1 MTYKIQI
8 IKIFFFFSF
17 IQFLGNYSF
26 SQEKFEGIIASVDT
40 DIITTYDLSQRIKL
54 TLKSLSLDD
63 TIKNRDS
70 IRDRVEELL
79 ILEKIKKAE
88 ATKNN
93 INNTDNELIEFA
105 SMLYNFPKE
114 EFENFKNFLVEEGFD
129 IEILLEQISSELLW
143 KKLLQKKLSSKIVI
157 NQNEIDREYNLRN
170 QRIGKLEYN
179 FTEVIFENKNVD
191 DFSDSKKKM
200 SEFLSLLEQG
210 IPFNDLSEKFSDNY
224 KVSSEDSSWF
234 FEDNIQEDLK
244 EILVKMKNG
253 EVKTNIKTE
262 NGLKILKLNDKRLYG
277 DSNLAYSFL
286 NISSFNEDFIKN
298 INKLEIN
305 CNNYSEKQND
315 ELTIIKIDKVFL
327 NEMSDIYK
335 KQIENLKI
343 DQFSKIIENESKF
356 IILKLCEKTVDESF
370 LVTKEQIEKLIYSK
384 KFNQLANT
392 LMANLRKNSNI
403 KFFNQ

>member
-1 MTYKIQI
+1 M
-8 IKIFFFFSF
+8 
-17 IQFLGNYSF
+17 GNYSF

>member
-1 MTYKIQI
+1 MTCKIQI
-8 IKIFFFFSF
+8 VKIFLFFYF
-17 IQFLGNYSF
+17 IQFLGNHSF

-54 TLKSLSLDD
+54 TLKSLNLDD

-79 ILEKIKKAE
+79 ILEKIKKSE

-105 SMLYNFPKE
+105 SILYNFPKE
-114 EFENFKNFLVEEGFD
+114 EFENFKKFLIEEGFD

-143 KKLLQKKLSSKIVI
+143 KKLLQKKLSSKIII

-170 QRIGKLEYN
+170 QRVGKIEYN
-179 FTEVIFENKNVD
+179 FTEVIFENKSIN

-224 KVSSEDSSWF
+224 KVSSEDSLWV

-253 EVKTNIKTE
+253 EVKKNIKTD
-262 NGLKILKLNDKRLYG
+262 NGLKILKLNNKRLYG
-277 DSNLAYSFL
+277 DSNIAYSFL

-298 INKLEIN
+298 INKLEFD
-305 CNNYSEKQND
+305 CNNFTEELND

-327 NEMSDIYK
+327 NEMSDIYRN
-335 KQIENLKI
+335 QIENLEI
-343 DQFSKIIENESKF
+343 NQFSELIENESKF
-356 IILKLCEKTVDESF
+356 IILRLCEKEVDKSF